1 MRKFTVYDGYF
12 IDRAFTF
19 SYQRYF
25 GFPLKD
31 GKFLEPDKKKRT
43 SVHCKLC
50 TKYAEN
56 TTNLRY
62 HLEHNHRSEFQA
74 LQVSQEPQRE
84 AAQKRAVASSSSQQS
99 ITSAFHAQTP
109 IPRSSPRWNKLTDAV
124 CYFIAKDMQ
133 PISTVNDTGFRN
145 MISVFESQ
153 YTPPDR
159 KTLATHYLPK
169 MFDTE
174 RKRILELVGSIYN
187 FAIKTD
193 LWTSRAKHAY
203 TGLTIH
209 YIMEEDFSLQSHLLA
224 TKEFLTHTQQ
234 RTFLRRCR
242 PF

>member
-1 MRKFTVYDGYF
+1 MMATSSTELLPLATSGVW
-12 IDRAFTF
+12 
-19 SYQRYF
+19 RYF